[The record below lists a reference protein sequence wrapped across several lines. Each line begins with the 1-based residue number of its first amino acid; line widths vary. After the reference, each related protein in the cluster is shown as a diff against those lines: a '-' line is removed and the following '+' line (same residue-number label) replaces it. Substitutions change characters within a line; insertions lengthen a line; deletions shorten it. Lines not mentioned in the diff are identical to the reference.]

1 MVKVHYFFD
10 PMCGWCYGAT
20 SLLSA
25 MAANSEIKLEFH
37 PGGMINNKAID
48 PSFRKHILE
57 HDKRI
62 DKLTGA
68 TFGDGYIQRV
78 QSNEEIVL
86 DSFITARAILTAE
99 QLGLP
104 PLEMLKAIQ
113 HAHYFEGKPVNHP
126 EVLKELSVN
135 LGLDGE
141 LWRKTMTANLGIEQE
156 EINKSQ
162 QLMQKLQV
170 HGYPTLILELNNK
183 WIKLPHTEFYGRPD
197 EWRQLVDRYID
208 SESSTSQT
216 NI

>member
-20 SLLSA
+20 SLLAA
-25 MAANSEIKLEFH
+25 MAANSEINLEFH
-37 PGGMINNKAID
+37 PGGMIDNKAIA

-57 HDKRI
+57 HDERI
-62 DKLTGA
+62 AKLTGA

-78 QSNEEIVL
+78 QNNKEMVL

-113 HAHYFEGKPVNHP
+113 YAHYFEGKQINHP

-141 LWRKTMTANLGIEQE
+141 QWHKAMTTNLGIEQE

-170 HGYPTLILELNNK
+170 HGYPTLILEVNNK
-183 WIKLPHTEFYGRPD
+183 LIKLPHSEFYGKPN

-208 SESSTSQT
+208 SESNTSPA
-216 NI
+216 NM